1 VAIEDQPSGIDLLR
15 STLVRAYSAAAENRY
30 LHRLHC
36 VLLMLHGL
44 SSARIAAW
52 FVHDKTTVAG
62 WRRRFERLGLQGL
75 RDQERTGR
83 PAVLDRKQLAELQRC
98 LRRPPAESGFPTAR
112 KWQGKLVS
120 AWLERRYGLYLSLR
134 QCQRLLRDAGKI
146 DAPAADAKRRSPSPP
161 PNRHGAL
168 AIWRSPSQPQAG
180 WTSPAACRESRSD
193 FCRSQCVKEPAT
205 DNSLLDGKGNVKNP
219 DTSSGPNGVDGH
231 LCEGCEHRIRE
242 KYR

>member
-83 PAVLDRKQLAELQRC
+83 PAVLDRKQLAELQRV
-98 LRRPPAESGFPTAR
+98 LRRPPPRRAVFRQPASGRASWSLLGSNGVMASTSACGSVRGCFEMPGRLMPQPPTPSGAAR
-112 KWQGKLVS
+112 HRHQIATVRWRSGV
-120 AWLERRYGLYLSLR
+120 R
-134 QCQRLLRDAGKI
+134 
-146 DAPAADAKRRSPSPP
+146 RRSDRRGG
-161 PNRHGAL
+161 RHRLRAGRAGAISVVHS
-168 AIWRSPSQPQAG
+168 A
-180 WTSPAACRESRSD
+180 
-193 FCRSQCVKEPAT
+193 
-205 DNSLLDGKGNVKNP
+205 
-219 DTSSGPNGVDGH
+219 
-231 LCEGCEHRIRE
+231 
-242 KYR
+242 